1 MYQKTLVL
9 FKPDAIE
16 RHLIGRCLTYF
27 EEAGLKIHAIKMVE
41 ASNEQVADH
50 YAEHKEKDFFGSLV
64 EFLKSG
70 PIVALVVGGY
80 QAIDKVRKICG
91 ATEPAKAEL
100 ASIRGKWAH
109 VTYNDC
115 GADPMQNLVHS
126 SATPEEAI
134 REIDIWF
141 MASEIL
147 NYSCPDD
154 DCFSFK

>member
-1 MYQKTLVL
+1 MYQKTLLL
-9 FKPDAIE
+9 FKPDAVE
-16 RHLIGRCLTYF
+16 RHLIGRCLTHF

-41 ASNEQVADH
+41 ATDEQVAAH
-50 YAEHKEKDFFGSLV
+50 YAEHKEKDFFNSLV
-64 EFLKSG
+64 EFLKSC
-70 PIVALVVGGY
+70 PIVALTVGGY

-126 SATPEEAI
+126 SASIEEAE
-134 REIDIWF
+134 REIGIWF
-141 MASEIL
+141 KPEEIL

-154 DCFSFK
+154 DCFSF